1 MKLFSKIF
9 KTIGIMFTL
18 ILFVTLY
25 GCEMTQPSVNQL
37 ETPSF
42 ITTTSDKEVTVF
54 VQTTLHSDG
63 YALYVYQNNGLKNKF
78 NINANQAI
86 SGYKIYLNYGEYEI
100 AVQAIDSTGTY
111 TASNISKKKG
121 IVLTEKVNP
130 HEHNF
135 IEGKCECGEID
146 PNYNPIKSYK
156 INYVLN
162 GGTLANDAPLS
173 YIEGETTFLK
183 NPIKDNAVFGGW
195 YLKSDF
201 SGDKLELISNKT
213 TGDITLYAKWESNDV
228 EYTGYYKNAND
239 LIGTA
244 LKKALRTIISTG
256 VKPTS
261 YDDLKT
267 KLPYTDASLED
278 SSKMKL
284 LYSNHLVVGKVD
296 GWVSWNREH
305 VWPKSQGWFDTSG
318 AGSDI
323 HHIRPENPSV
333 NSTRGNKPFGEITNG
348 TAVKCCGEIV
358 AYSTSS
364 YFEPFDEFKGDCARI
379 IFYMLVRYSESD
391 SYSITKVAQSMDM
404 LLKWHETDP
413 VDAFELQ
420 RNERCYTVQNNR
432 NPFIDHPEFADMIW
446 G

>member
-1 MKLFSKIF
+1 M
-9 KTIGIMFTL
+9 
-18 ILFVTLY
+18 
-25 GCEMTQPSVNQL
+25 
-37 ETPSF
+37 TPS
-42 ITTTSDKEVTVF
+42 SER
-54 VQTTLHSDG
+54 
-63 YALYVYQNNGLKNKF
+63 
-78 NINANQAI
+78 
-86 SGYKIYLNYGEYEI
+86 
-100 AVQAIDSTGTY
+100 
-111 TASNISKKKG
+111 KK
-121 IVLTEKVNP
+121 P
-130 HEHNF
+130 
-135 IEGKCECGEID
+135 CQ
-146 PNYNPIKSYK
+146 
-156 INYVLN
+156 
-162 GGTLANDAPLS
+162 S
-173 YIEGETTFLK
+173 YILSPK
-183 NPIKDNAVFGGW
+183 
-195 YLKSDF
+195 
-201 SGDKLELISNKT
+201 
-213 TGDITLYAKWESNDV
+213 
-228 EYTGYYKNAND
+228 
-239 LIGTA
+239 
-244 LKKALRTIISTG
+244 
-256 VKPTS
+256 
-261 YDDLKT
+261 
-267 KLPYTDASLED
+267 ED

-284 LYSNHLVVGKVD
+284 LYSNHLVVGEVD

-323 HHIRPENPSV
+323 HHIRPEDPNV

-391 SYSITKVAQSMDM
+391 SYSITNVAQSMDM